1 MNTPRLIACALLAES
16 VALPIAHADNF
27 LDRST
32 AYIDFQNYYFD
43 RQFQDNAPPPLKSRY
58 REWAQAINFTYKSDF
73 TEGPV
78 GFDVRTLTGIKLDST
93 PRQSGSGLLPLDSD
107 GRAEDEYSTLGL
119 TAKMRAAKT
128 EINAGQLI
136 LNLPLQLSS
145 PARLLPQT
153 FNGVY
158 LHSKDIEGLDF
169 HLGYLDRI
177 KYRNSSNNEKITVST
192 PNGRFRPAESS
203 GMEFI
208 GADYKVTPEL
218 TASLHHAVLKDIYK
232 QQYLGFV
239 HVAPVGGGSLK
250 SDLRLQFSQE
260 DGEARGGPVDNQNL
274 GVIFRYSYKGHRISA
289 GYMQLFGDTAQP
301 YMGRSEPSP
310 VVEGAMATEFIN
322 AKERTWQIRED
333 YDFSG
338 VGVPG
343 LSATLWHMRGNGAE
357 LPESMGGK
365 NRSERE
371 TQAAITYVIQS
382 GPLKDVS
389 VRLRHAWYR
398 NNFEPTA
405 TFRDNNEFRIN
416 VYYTW
421 KLW

>member
-78 GFDVRTLTGIKLDST
+78 GFGFDVRTLTGIKLDST

-177 KYRNSSNNEKITVST
+177 KYRDSSNNEKITVST

-274 GVIFRYSYKGHRISA
+274 GVNLPLQLQGPPHQRRLHATVRRYRAAVHGPQRAIA
-289 GYMQLFGDTAQP
+289 RGGRGD
-301 YMGRSEPSP
+301 
-310 VVEGAMATEFIN
+310 
-322 AKERTWQIRED
+322 
-333 YDFSG
+333 
-338 VGVPG
+338 
-343 LSATLWHMRGNGAE
+343 GNRVHQRQGTHLAD
-357 LPESMGGK
+357 S
-365 NRSERE
+365 R
-371 TQAAITYVIQS
+371 
-382 GPLKDVS
+382 
-389 VRLRHAWYR
+389 RLRLLWRRRARSVGHLVAYAR
-398 NNFEPTA
+398 QRCGTA
-405 TFRDNNEFRIN
+405 GKHGRQESQRTGNPGGDHLCHPVRPAQGRQRAPASCLVPQQLRADRDVPRQ
-416 VYYTW
+416 
-421 KLW
+421 